1 MINTLWGCD
10 NMNRNICKAIAFGLA
25 TMSVMSAVGCGS
37 NEYLSIP
44 IVDSPTQYE
53 LYERFKD
60 NISSDAYTI
69 RGGAYVYENV
79 VYIGT
84 PSYIKD
90 DVDARLAEIEDAL
103 AKDYYD
109 ESMADLITENEF
121 NYIKCQMDDRVYERQ
136 SVDFEGYSSGVAVVD
151 VTYKGTIK
159 KQSIKSDY
167 AKYFGVN
174 GVFIK
179 DDKDNG
185 NVIRDDTYILRINR
199 EILKHFTDTD
209 EEEISEMTE
218 DDISGL
224 AFEFVNKN
232 TEGQNVKLYNQV
244 VGSSMSQI
252 AAMPDIRELVTP
264 ESNNGKLGGYGIYT
278 QGGDIALCTGDPDY
292 VNKQVS
298 TMTIRYVFSVNEL
311 KNTCELQKLY
321 VKNYA
326 LDLNIPF
333 DNTVVSE
340 AVNQE
345 INIMLDRA
353 DKAILNGDLGALAS
367 QEIYYNNRC
376 GIYWGLYNDCT
387 YITKRSTSVSD
398 YVGRE
403 TMDGV
408 NKYFIIANTYTSER
422 VKGDGEQTAVY
433 NDVYWLLLT
442 LSGET
447 EEFVISDYVLVSR
460 ELIKEPE
467 NEYEDEYRGIIQAL
481 SVDSEISNEDKQ
493 SIRTILDEYE
503 TLTEN
508 RDFDT
513 IKNNVNT
520 ISGVMTQYDLE
531 KYIGQ
536 VQDNANARGKSKTI
550 DVSNAVVNYITGNAV
565 QMEVIVDELIDYG
578 DGYGMYSSIYIMF
591 RKEDNEWKITEIRYI
606 DSERLSDSNMVSQR
620 KSEKDRYKG
629 V

>member
-1 MINTLWGCD
+1 
-10 NMNRNICKAIAFGLA
+10 MNRNICKAIAFGLA

-79 VYIGT
+79 VYIDT

-90 DVDARLAEIEDAL
+90 DVDGRLAEIEAAL

-199 EILKHFTDTD
+199 EILKYFTDTD

-224 AFEFVNKN
+224 AFEFVNQN

-252 AAMPDIRELVTP
+252 AAMPDIRELVTQ

-606 DSERLSDSNMVSQR
+606 DSERLSDSNVVSQR
-620 KSEKDRYKG
+620 KSEIDGYKG

>member
-1 MINTLWGCD
+1 MD
-10 NMNRNICKAIAFGLA
+10 KNICKAIAFGLA

-79 VYIGT
+79 VYIDT

-90 DVDARLAEIEDAL
+90 DVDARLAEIEAAL

-199 EILKHFTDTD
+199 EILKYFTDTD

-224 AFEFVNKN
+224 AFEFVNQN

-252 AAMPDIRELVTP
+252 AAMPDIRELVTQ

-606 DSERLSDSNMVSQR
+606 DSERLSDSNVVSQR
-620 KSEKDRYKG
+620 KSEIDGYKG

>member
-1 MINTLWGCD
+1 
-10 NMNRNICKAIAFGLA
+10 MNRNICKAIAFGLA

-79 VYIGT
+79 VYIDT

-90 DVDARLAEIEDAL
+90 DVDARLAEIEAAL

-185 NVIRDDTYILRINR
+185 NVIRDDNYILRINR

-224 AFEFVNKN
+224 AFEFVNQN

-278 QGGDIALCTGDPDY
+278 QGGDIAICTGDPDY

-620 KSEKDRYKG
+620 KSEIDGYKG

>member
-1 MINTLWGCD
+1 
-10 NMNRNICKAIAFGLA
+10 MNRNICKAIAFGLA

-79 VYIGT
+79 VYIDT

-90 DVDARLAEIEDAL
+90 DVDGRLAEIEAAL

-199 EILKHFTDTD
+199 EILKYFTDTD

-224 AFEFVNKN
+224 AFEFVNQN

-264 ESNNGKLGGYGIYT
+264 ESNNEKLGGYGIYT

-376 GIYWGLYNDCT
+376 GIYWGLYSDCT

-403 TMDGV
+403 TMNGV

-467 NEYEDEYRGIIQAL
+467 NDYEDEYRGIIQAL

-520 ISGVMTQYDLE
+520 ISVVMTQYDLE

-606 DSERLSDSNMVSQR
+606 DSERLSDSNVVSQR
-620 KSEKDRYKG
+620 KSEIDGYKG

>member
-1 MINTLWGCD
+1 
-10 NMNRNICKAIAFGLA
+10 MNRNICKAIAFGLA

-79 VYIGT
+79 VYIDT

-90 DVDARLAEIEDAL
+90 DVDGRLAEIEAAL

-199 EILKHFTDTD
+199 EILKYFTDTD

-224 AFEFVNKN
+224 AFEFVNQN

-252 AAMPDIRELVTP
+252 AAMPDIRELVTQ

-513 IKNNVNT
+513 IKNNVNI

-606 DSERLSDSNMVSQR
+606 DSERLSDSNVVSQR
-620 KSEKDRYKG
+620 KSEIDGYKG